1 MLMVCWLWRKKKW
14 DFLQRWIEV
23 YQPIYLVNQWIM
35 LGKPIVSKDQRAK
48 KIKQSDIKVQ
58 IHTIVG
64 RKNYGQ
70 VGNFG
75 DSTV

>member
-1 MLMVCWLWRKKKW
+1 MRFPAKMDRSLST
-14 DFLQRWIEV
+14 
-23 YQPIYLVNQWIM
+23 YLPSQSVDCVGQANCIQ
-35 LGKPIVSKDQRAK
+35 GPKSK

-58 IHTIVG
+58 IHTIVS